1 MIPEVVRE
9 PRIHYYDVPK
19 LGSYLTIKLE
29 YQSCLSEEA
38 FDAALQDYIEV
49 EQKRAEQAK
58 EK

>member
-1 MIPEVVRE
+1 
-9 PRIHYYDVPK
+9 
-19 LGSYLTIKLE
+19 
-29 YQSCLSEEA
+29 LSEEA

>member
-1 MIPEVVRE
+1 
-9 PRIHYYDVPK
+9 
-19 LGSYLTIKLE
+19 LTIKLE